1 MSVSLQPP
9 SPLWWGKKR
18 CVVSRILV
26 YVQDSKIFSRASSR
40 LSVDRREPH
49 STTFGSFWIAVL
61 ARGLTIVKTS
71 LAGMKAF
78 SPLSRK
84 SLVCCRLA
92 V

>member
-9 SPLWWGKKR
+9 SPLWWGKKAMR
-18 CVVSRILV
+18 SVSLPILDF
-26 YVQDSKIFSRASSR
+26 VQDSKIFSRASSR
-40 LSVDRREPH
+40 LSVDTREPH

-71 LAGMKAF
+71 LAGLTAF

-84 SLVCCRLA
+84 SLVC
-92 V
+92 